1 MIPQRVL
8 KFPNVPTLLR
18 GVTDLRRAGI
28 TPRGLLFLAVDL
40 AGTTYVGVPENVDEV
55 EKIKVG
61 HKLSLAQKEDLGQV
75 YYFDSVHR
83 LGERLVLFN
92 GDRRL
97 GNCASAVEVA
107 VVVSMFLKA
116 SSAKNVFFGCT
127 AHQPGSWLAR
137 GEDDSTAMHQHGY
150 VEAVPTPQGL
160 IARRTLDE
168 HLFFLPAGAD
178 GGYAFLDS
186 WLEVFSSPLGNILM
200 LERRII
206 GNSLVITCER
216 GLVEVNVAGL
226 PVVRELR
233 RVELTGG
240 FGIVGRVDRG
250 AFAVTAGKVEAWGL
264 DELKP
269 ALLIGAEGTTLTEL
283 AAALSR
289 GRRQD
294 AQAEL
299 GSKT

>member
-1 MIPQRVL
+1 MIPKRIL

-40 AGTTYVGVPENVDEV
+40 AGTTYLGVPENADDV

-61 HKLSLAQKEDLGQV
+61 HKLSLAWKEELGQV

-83 LGERLVLFN
+83 LGDKLVLFN

-107 VVVSMFLKA
+107 VVISMFLKA

-127 AHQPGSWLAR
+127 PHQPGSWLAR
-137 GEDDSTAMHQHGY
+137 GEDDSTALHQHGY
-150 VEAVPTPQGL
+150 VEVVPAAQGL
-160 IARRTLDE
+160 IARRTMDE
-168 HLFFLPAGAD
+168 HLFFLPGGED
-178 GGYAFLDS
+178 GTFGFLDS
-186 WLEVFSSPLGNILM
+186 WLEVFASPLGNVLM
-200 LERRII
+200 LERRIL
-206 GNSLVITCER
+206 GNRLVLTCER
-216 GLVEVNVAGL
+216 GLVEVNVASV
-226 PVVRELR
+226 PVVKELR
-233 RVELTGG
+233 RVELAGG
-240 FGIVGRVDRG
+240 FGIVGRVDHG
-250 AFAVTAGKVEAWGL
+250 AFAVTSGKVEPWGL

-269 ALLIGAEGTTLTEL
+269 AVLIGTEGTTLTEL

-289 GRRQD
+289 GKRTD

-299 GSKT
+299 GAKA

>member
-1 MIPQRVL
+1 MIPKRVL
-8 KFPNVPTLLR
+8 RFPNVPTLLR

-40 AGTTYVGVPENVDEV
+40 AGTTYLGVPENVDEV

-61 HKLSLAQKEDLGQV
+61 HKLSLAWKEDLGQV

-83 LGERLVLFN
+83 LTDKLVLFN

-127 AHQPGSWLAR
+127 PHQPGSWLAR
-137 GEDDSTAMHQHGY
+137 SEDESTALHQHGY
-150 VEAVPTPQGL
+150 VEVVPAPQGL

-168 HLFFLPAGAD
+168 HLFFLPCGED
-178 GGYAFLDS
+178 GGYSYLDS

-200 LERRII
+200 LERRIL
-206 GNSLVITCER
+206 GNRLVLTCER
-216 GLVEVNVAGL
+216 GLCEVNVASL
-226 PVVRELR
+226 PTVRELR

-240 FGIVGRVDRG
+240 FGVVGRVDHG
-250 AFAVTAGKVEAWGL
+250 AFAVTVGKVEPWGL

-269 ALLIGAEGTTLTEL
+269 AVLIGAEGTTLTEL
-283 AAALSR
+283 AEALSR
-289 GRRQD
+289 GRRQE

-299 GSKT
+299 GSKQ